1 MCVCERER
9 ERERSRGGGR
19 VCLREKERY
28 IFLTHVIALF
38 PFSLMPTQPTYG
50 YLGKILVS

>member
-1 MCVCERER
+1 MCERER